1 MWIYALAVILAL
13 GFFTADIIAIIILDK
28 QKTIAVYSRMGR
40 QTNPIE
46 IINVNLALLLV
57 GYFIYIK
64 YFVFMPAIVCFIIF
78 IILSTRVQSGMSEEG
93 IYVGLT
99 FIEWNKVKSYKI
111 INDDISTFMIKLRAN
126 RRQYVF
132 RCDKVKRSEIE
143 NILQLHNKKR
153 METI

>member
-1 MWIYALAVILAL
+1 MAVILAL

-78 IILSTRVQSGMSEEG
+78 IILSTRVQSGMSAEG

>member
-1 MWIYALAVILAL
+1 MWIYALAIILAL

-28 QKTIAVYSRMGR
+28 QKTIVVYSRMGR
-40 QTNPIE
+40 QTNPVE
-46 IINVNLALLLV
+46 IINVNVALLLI

-64 YFVFMPAIVCFIIF
+64 YFVFMPAIVCFVVF

-99 FIEWNKVKSYKI
+99 FIEWDKVKSYKI

-126 RRQYVF
+126 KRQYVF

-143 NILQLHNKKR
+143 DILHAHNKKR

>member
-1 MWIYALAVILAL
+1 MAVILAL

-78 IILSTRVQSGMSEEG
+78 IILSTRVQSGMSAEG

-143 NILQLHNKKR
+143 NILQLHNK
-153 METI
+153 

>member
-1 MWIYALAVILAL
+1 MAVILAL

>member
-78 IILSTRVQSGMSEEG
+78 IILSTRVQSGMSAEG
-93 IYVGLT
+93 I
-99 FIEWNKVKSYKI
+99 
-111 INDDISTFMIKLRAN
+111 
-126 RRQYVF
+126 
-132 RCDKVKRSEIE
+132 
-143 NILQLHNKKR
+143 
-153 METI
+153 

>member
-1 MWIYALAVILAL
+1 MAIILAL

-28 QKTIAVYSRMGR
+28 QKTIVVYSRMGR
-40 QTNPIE
+40 QTNPVE
-46 IINVNLALLLV
+46 IINVNVALLLI

-64 YFVFMPAIVCFIIF
+64 YFVFMPAIVCFVVF

-99 FIEWNKVKSYKI
+99 FIEWDKVKSYKI

-126 RRQYVF
+126 KRQYVF

-143 NILQLHNKKR
+143 DILHAHNKKR